1 MSALGVI
8 ACGHELTADAAT
20 RILQAGGNAF
30 DAIVAA
36 HFAACVA
43 EPVLASLGG
52 GGYLLA
58 RPVQAEATVYDFFVQ
73 TPHRRRPD
81 TDFYPITADFGTD
94 QQVFHIG
101 AGAIATPGSVRGM
114 FTIHRELCSLP
125 MEQLIEPA
133 VAYAR
138 AGVVINELQ
147 AYILDIVH
155 PIFTA
160 VAETR
165 ACFSSPGAPGKLVK
179 TGEVLKLPE
188 LAETLETL
196 AREGDDWFYKG
207 QLASEILALCQHH
220 GGLLQATD
228 LEDYQVIKRPPLSID
243 YRGARIMTNPPPSSG
258 GILIAFALGLLEH
271 TGPLST
277 PPGSEATLGRLIAV
291 MDASNRARRERH
303 LDQPIHLHEELTLDP
318 DYLHRYQVEV
328 LNHPLCRRGTTHMS
342 IMDIHGNI
350 ASMTVSNG
358 EGCGR
363 MLGSSGI
370 MLNNMLGE
378 EDLNPHGFQRWP
390 LNQRMTSMMAPSLVT
405 LADGRQIALGS
416 GGSNRIRTAILQ
428 VLSNLIDHHMPLDA
442 AVNSPRIHYEG
453 PCLSMENG
461 FADAVIDTLAD
472 GVPKLR
478 RWPVQNLFFGGV
490 HSVVREKDRFTG
502 CGDPRRGGVTKIVFP
517 V

>member
-8 ACGHELTADAAT
+8 ACGHELTAAAAA

-30 DAIVAA
+30 DAIIAA

-58 RPVQAEATVYDFFVQ
+58 RPAQAGATVYDFFVQ
-73 TPHRRRPD
+73 TPHRRHPD

-101 AGAIATPGSVRGM
+101 TGAIATPGSVRGM
-114 FTIHRELCSLP
+114 FTIHGELCSLP

-138 AGVVINELQ
+138 EGVVINELQ
-147 AYILDIVH
+147 AYILEIVH

-160 VAETR
+160 IADTR
-165 ACFSSPGAPGKLVK
+165 ACFSSPERPDRLVK
-179 TGEVLKLPE
+179 AGEVLRFPE
-188 LAETLETL
+188 LAGTLEAL

-207 QLASEILALCQHH
+207 QLAKEILELSQCH
-220 GGLLQATD
+220 GGLLQASD
-228 LEDYQVIKRPPLSID
+228 LQDYQVIKRPPLSID
-243 YRGARIMTNPPPSSG
+243 YRGARILTNPPPSSG
-258 GILIAFALGLLEH
+258 GILIAFALGLLER

-277 PPGSEATLGRLIAV
+277 PPGSVATLGRLAAV
-291 MDASNRARRERH
+291 MDTSNRARLERH
-303 LDQPIHLHEELTLDP
+303 LDQPIPLHGELLRDP
-318 DYLHRYQVEV
+318 DYLRRYQLEV

-342 IMDIHGNI
+342 IMDARGNI

-363 MLGSSGI
+363 MLGASGI

-405 LADGRQIALGS
+405 LADGRQITLGS

-428 VLSNLIDHHMPLDA
+428 VISNLIDHHMPLDR
-442 AVNSPRIHYEG
+442 AVNSPRIHYEEQ
-453 PCLSMENG
+453 CLSMESG
-461 FADAVIDTLAD
+461 FGDEVMDILAD
-472 GVPKLR
+472 TVPKSR
-478 RWPVQNLFFGGV
+478 RWPAQNLFFGGV
-490 HSVVREKDRFTG
+490 HTVARDRDQFSG
-502 CGDPRRGGVTKIVFP
+502 CGDPRRGGVAKVVYP
-517 V
+517 L